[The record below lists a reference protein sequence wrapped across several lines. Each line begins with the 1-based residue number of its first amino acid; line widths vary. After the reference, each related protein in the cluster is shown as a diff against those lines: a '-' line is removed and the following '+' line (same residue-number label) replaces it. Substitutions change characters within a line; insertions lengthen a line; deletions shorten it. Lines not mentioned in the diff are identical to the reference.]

1 MRKCEYLLFLG
12 VAVPHLCHSSTSRI
26 QIRPSPSNHLHTVCK
41 LLGPKDSNLDA
52 CFKKSIGGLL
62 GLIFQMSNIQHL
74 KHARSAKEDALWCAL
89 KLYVPYCTVL

>member
-62 GLIFQMSNIQHL
+62 GLIFQMSKMYLVHYFYFIFQSLPKKSHL
-74 KHARSAKEDALWCAL
+74 LR
-89 KLYVPYCTVL
+89 P